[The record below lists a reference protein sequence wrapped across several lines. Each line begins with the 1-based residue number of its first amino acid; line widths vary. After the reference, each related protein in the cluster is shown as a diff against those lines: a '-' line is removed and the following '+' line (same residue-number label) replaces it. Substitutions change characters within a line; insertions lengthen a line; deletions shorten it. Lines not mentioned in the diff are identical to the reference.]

1 MTTWITVTP
10 RLEQGLK
17 IANQIDSSKFR
28 LLINRICQTLQ
39 SDVNSKIFS
48 EEEEEKLLV
57 SLDLNK
63 DDLVCLLD
71 ALILFYKQAACN
83 IIKVQS
89 LENTLKD
96 TFKIDDDKIQIFL
109 NAWVTYGKRII
120 DNFRQ
125 ISIFPTQVKDID
137 WCLNIQAAS
146 STIKKD
152 VRPMALMQ
160 LNLTGEDQSKLT
172 VEFDKKQLINL
183 YENLEKIQSQ
193 LDALK

>member
-1 MTTWITVTP
+1 MATWIAVTP
-10 RLEQGLK
+10 RLERGLK
-17 IANQIDSSKFR
+17 IANQIDNSKFR

-39 SDVNSKIFS
+39 SNVNSKIFS

-63 DDLVCLLD
+63 DDLVFLLD
-71 ALILFYKQAACN
+71 AIISIYKQAACN
-83 IIKVQS
+83 IIKSQS

-96 TFKIDDDKIQIFL
+96 TFKTNDDKVQIFL
-109 NAWVTYGKRII
+109 NAWVTYGKCII
-120 DNFRQ
+120 DNFKQ
-125 ISIFPTQVKDID
+125 KSIFPIQVKDID

-152 VRPMALMQ
+152 VRPMALLQ
-160 LNLTGEDQSKLT
+160 LNLTGEQESKLT
-172 VEFDKKQLINL
+172 VEFDKKELTEL
-183 YENLEKIQSQ
+183 YQNLEKIQSQ

>member
-1 MTTWITVTP
+1 MDTWITVTP
-10 RLEQGLK
+10 RLKRGLK
-17 IANQIDSSKFR
+17 IANQIDNSKFR
-28 LLINRICQTLQ
+28 LLINRICQSLQ
-39 SDVNSKIFS
+39 SSIDAKIFS

-63 DDLVCLLD
+63 EDLISLLD
-71 ALILFYKQAACN
+71 AIISIYKQATCN
-83 IIKVQS
+83 IIKSQI

-96 TFKIDDDKIQIFL
+96 TLKTNDDKVQIFV
-109 NAWVTYGKRII
+109 NAWVTYGKCII

-125 ISIFPTQVKDID
+125 KSIFPVQVKDID

-160 LNLTGEDQSKLT
+160 LNLTGEQQSKLT
-172 VEFDKKQLINL
+172 VEFDKKELTEL
-183 YENLEKIQSQ
+183 YQNLEKLQSQ